1 MKDKRILKQKGG
13 WTLMELCVALIAL
26 AILVG
31 ISIQAIKP
39 RKVMTAP
46 FAYAG
51 FYNLKQATTVIN

>member
-31 ISIQAIKP
+31 ISIQA
-39 RKVMTAP
+39 
-46 FAYAG
+46 
-51 FYNLKQATTVIN
+51 N